1 MDGDPSVEPQL
12 DSFSRTLPLPYR
24 CALIIVAAVWAWGA
38 NLQYLSFLKIDV
50 PALIRYPGRQ
60 SLTEATHHLSTYRLA
75 TILSGSLGLS
85 LVTFWIFSHRDAE
98 LVIFYDWMPMTYLL
112 FLALLFILPLRYHS
126 TTGRYHF
133 LKTLRRVS
141 VGGIAEAKDGKFG
154 DILLADVLTSYSKIL
169 ADLFISVCMFLTT
182 NGSATEKPDR
192 RCGGRFLV
200 PLIIA
205 IPSAIRFRQCLI
217 EYRRVQDAN
226 HRTTSLIST
235 GSGGVHL
242 ANALKYATAF
252 PVIILSALQRSSS
265 DASTTATAAETSLY
279 RLWLLAVIIN
289 SLYSFYWDVAND
301 WDLTLLSPAR
311 SNPEHPYGLRRKMVF
326 RASEIYYVAI
336 GLDFLLRITWT
347 LKLSPHLDQFNDW
360 EGGIFCIQ
368 ALEVFRRWIWIFFRV
383 ETEWVRNTSTGL
395 GQDDILLGDYSSGKD
410 DDD

>member
-1 MDGDPSVEPQL
+1 
-12 DSFSRTLPLPYR
+12 
-24 CALIIVAAVWAWGA
+24 
-38 NLQYLSFLKIDV
+38 
-50 PALIRYPGRQ
+50 
-60 SLTEATHHLSTYRLA
+60 
-75 TILSGSLGLS
+75 
-85 LVTFWIFSHRDAE
+85 VTFWVFSHRDAE
-98 LVIFYDWMPMTYLL
+98 LVVFYDWMPMSYLL
-112 FLALLFILPLRYHS
+112 FLAILFILPLRYHS
-126 TTGRYHF
+126 TSGRYHF

-169 ADLFISVCMFLTT
+169 ADLFISICMFLTT
-182 NGSATEKPDR
+182 NGSATEQPDR

-217 EYRRVQDAN
+217 EYGRAQDAN
-226 HRTTSLIST
+226 HRPTSITAS

-252 PVIILSALQRSSS
+252 PVIILSAMQRSSS
-265 DASTTATAAETSLY
+265 EASTNPSTADASLY
-279 RLWLLAVIIN
+279 RLWLLAVIVN

-301 WDLTLLSPAR
+301 WDLTLLSPSR

-326 RASEIYYVAI
+326 RASEIYYIAI
-336 GLDFLLRITWT
+336 GLDLLLRITWT

-383 ETEWVRNTSTGL
+383 ETEWVRNTTTGL

>member
-1 MDGDPSVEPQL
+1 M
-12 DSFSRTLPLPYR
+12 
-24 CALIIVAAVWAWGA
+24 
-38 NLQYLSFLKIDV
+38 
-50 PALIRYPGRQ
+50 
-60 SLTEATHHLSTYRLA
+60 TEATHHLSTYRLA

-112 FLALLFILPLRYHS
+112 FLAVLFVLPLRYHS

-133 LKTLRRVS
+133 LKTLRRVA

-182 NGSATEKPDR
+182 NGSATEQPDR

-217 EYRRVQDAN
+217 EYGRVRDAN
-226 HRTTSLIST
+226 HRTTSLVST

-265 DASTTATAAETSLY
+265 DATTTATAAETSLY
-279 RLWLLAVIIN
+279 RLWLLAVIVN

-301 WDLTLLSPAR
+301 WDLTLLSSAR

-368 ALEVFRRWIWIFFRV
+368 VLEVFRRWIWIFFRV
-383 ETEWVRNTSTGL
+383 ETEWVRNTNTGL